1 MRFLPAAMAVLL
13 CSAGAL
19 AQGNPQYEVRG
30 FFQQDR
36 SFSLWSGSPEFDI
49 RGARAK
55 GGGLGFALT
64 PAEWFALWSEVSFFS
79 SVRQGSYTLS
89 FMVESQGLRYSTAW
103 RGPLRLYG
111 RGGVGFARF
120 AFEGPGFAAA
130 YYKMSLVY
138 GGGAEVRLG
147 DPVSFFV
154 DAAALTMGLP
164 ELTAV
169 PGRDKWDTSI
179 LLGFGI
185 AVKF

>member
-1 MRFLPAAMAVLL
+1 MRLLSFAVALL
-13 CSAGAL
+13 FWSAGAV
-19 AQGNPQYEVRG
+19 AQGNPQYELRG

-36 SFSLWSGSPEFDI
+36 AFSLWSGSPDFDI
-49 RGARAK
+49 QGARSK
-55 GGGLGFALT
+55 GGGFGFALT
-64 PAEWFALWSEVSFFS
+64 PAEWFALWTEVSFFS
-79 SVRQGSYTLS
+79 GVRQGDYTLS
-89 FMVESQGLRYSTAW
+89 FLVETQGLRYSTAW
-103 RGPLRLYG
+103 RGPFRVYG

-138 GGGAEVRLG
+138 GGGAEVRLS

-154 DAAALTMGLP
+154 DASALTMGLP